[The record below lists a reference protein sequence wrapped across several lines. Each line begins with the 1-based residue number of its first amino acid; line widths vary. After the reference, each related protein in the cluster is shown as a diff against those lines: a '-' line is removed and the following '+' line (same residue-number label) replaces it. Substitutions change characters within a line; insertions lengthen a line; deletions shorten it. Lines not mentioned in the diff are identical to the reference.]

1 MRRAFATLWS
11 HQVADPEN
19 LRQLTRHKQSI
30 TYWGYVRRTHAD
42 EVKDATSQLS
52 VVKLAKA
59 FAAQLLNDTEPDSD
73 SSID

>member
-19 LRQLTRHKQSI
+19 LRQLTRHKQTI
-30 TYWGYVRRTHAD
+30 TYWGYVHRAHAD

-59 FAAQLLNDTEPDSD
+59 LAAQLLGGTQSDSD
-73 SSID
+73 SIID